1 MNKFVKY
8 LAIVVLL
15 LSVLTVSAQRT
26 VKPVRKSNDNFKK
39 AYSEQA
45 FSGLFSRLFNPAQSD
60 EKAIRKGNR
69 NYKNGN
75 YEKAIENYRKALEIR
90 PNNAKAQFNLGDVYY
105 AKQSYD
111 TAYNEFQKVVEMS
124 PDVKLKSDAVYNM
137 GNCLLAQN
145 KYYDAFN
152 IYKVSLKLN
161 PENENALYNLEY
173 CRAHLVKSKIWVVQP
188 EHGRVEVKE
197 KEAFNGQRVTLKAQ
211 PDGDYALSKYIV
223 VRADNQEVTVDVS
236 GSSFIM
242 PKFNVLVTAEFKQ
255 SHKIEIE
262 KKIWHGMVRADK
274 QKAIEGQ
281 QVVLKGFGDDG
292 YMVDKFTV
300 YKTGSRNDTV
310 PVNDT
315 VFQMPDFDVTVTA
328 TFRTALKVSID
339 SVSNGTISV
348 TDSLVKPGQNIA
360 VIVRPDKGFQLGD
373 LRVVS
378 KDGSESAPVSDANLF
393 QMIDSDVTVKANFVE
408 ATDQYKV
415 SADTALKGGHVL
427 LDQSEATRRETVT
440 LRNAPEPGYQ
450 FKEYVIHQVGDTAVK
465 VQPLGN
471 FFTMPDFDVEISA
484 IFEKSEDQDQ
494 QQQQQDQ
501 EQQQQ
506 DQQDQE
512 QQQDQQQNQD
522 QQQQQQNQQQQNQ
535 QMSKEDAQ
543 RMLDALE
550 NQEKKTMEKVNEQ
563 KVRQQPKKK
572 SDKDW

>member
-1 MNKFVKY
+1 MNRLIKY
-8 LAIVVLL
+8 LTIIVF
-15 LSVLTVSAQRT
+15 LSSAFTVS
-26 VKPVRKSNDNFKK
+26 
-39 AYSEQA
+39 
-45 FSGLFSRLFNPAQSD
+45 AQSD
-60 EKAIRKGNR
+60 EKAIRKGNQ
-69 NYKNGN
+69 NYKSGN
-75 YEKAIENYRKALEIR
+75 YEQAISHYRKALDIR
-90 PNNAKAQFNLGDVYY
+90 PNNAKAQFNLGDAYY

-124 PDVKLKSDAVYNM
+124 PDAKLKSDAVFNM

-173 CRAHLVKSKIWVVQP
+173 CRMHLVKSKIWVVQP
-188 EHGRVEVKE
+188 EHGRVEAKE
-197 KEAFNGQRVTLKAQ
+197 KEAFNGQRVTLTAQ
-211 PDGDYALSKYIV
+211 PDENYALSQFVV
-223 VRADNQEVTVDVS
+223 VRADNQQVTVDVS

-255 SHKIEIE
+255 AHKIEIE
-262 KKIWHGMVRADK
+262 KNIKHGTVQADK
-274 QKAIEGQ
+274 TKAVEGQ
-281 QVVLKGFGDDG
+281 QVVLTGQGEDG
-292 YMVDKFTV
+292 YMVDKFIV

-328 TFRTALKVSID
+328 TFRTALRVSVD
-339 SVSNGTISV
+339 SVDYGTIKV
-348 TDSLVKPGQNIA
+348 TDSLVKPGQNVA
-360 VIVRPDKGFQLGD
+360 VIVKPDKGYQLGD

-378 KDGSESAPVSDANLF
+378 QKDATESAPVSDNNVF
-393 QMIDSDVTVKANFVE
+393 QMIDSDVTVKASFVE
-408 ATDQYKV
+408 ATDYYQV
-415 SADTALKGGHVL
+415 NADTTLMGGHVL
-427 LDQSEATRRETVT
+427 LEQAEATRRETVA

-471 FFTMPDFDVEISA
+471 FFTMPDFDVEVSA
-484 IFEKSEDQDQ
+484 VFEKSEGQDQ
-494 QQQQQDQ
+494 QQQQQNQD
-501 EQQQQ
+501 QQQ

-522 QQQQQQNQQQQNQ
+522 QQQQQQQQQQQNQ

>member
-1 MNKFVKY
+1 MNKIVKY
-8 LAIVVLL
+8 LTIIVLVLFA
-15 LSVLTVSAQRT
+15 LSAS
-26 VKPVRKSNDNFKK
+26 
-39 AYSEQA
+39 
-45 FSGLFSRLFNPAQSD
+45 AQSD

-69 NYKNGN
+69 DYKSGN
-75 YEKAIENYRKALEIR
+75 YERAISNYRKALEIR
-90 PNNAKAQFNLGDVYY
+90 PNNAKAQFNIGDAYY

-124 PDVKLKSDAVYNM
+124 PDAKLKSDAVYNM

-161 PENENALYNLEY
+161 PDNDNALYNLEY

-188 EHGRVEVKE
+188 EHGRVEAKE
-197 KEAFNGQRVTLKAQ
+197 KEAFNGQRVTLTVQ
-211 PDGDYALSKYIV
+211 PDEDYALSKYAV

-242 PKFNVLVTAEFKQ
+242 PKFNVLVTAEFKKA
-255 SHKIEIE
+255 HRIDIE
-262 KKIWHGMVRADK
+262 KNIKHGTVQADR

-281 QVVLKGFGDDG
+281 QVKLSGIGDDG
-292 YMVDKFTV
+292 YVVDKFTV

-315 VFQMPDFDVTVTA
+315 AFQMPDFDVTVTA

-339 SVSNGTISV
+339 SVVNGTIKV
-348 TDSLVKPGQNIA
+348 TDSLVKPGDNIA
-360 VIVRPDKGFQLGD
+360 VIVKPDKGYQLGD

-378 KDGSESAPVSDANLF
+378 DKDATDSAPVSDDNIF
-393 QMIDSDVTVKANFVE
+393 QMIDSDVTVKAEFVE
-408 ATDQYKV
+408 ATDYFKV
-415 SADTALKGGHVL
+415 NADTTLKGGHVL
-427 LDQSEATRRETVT
+427 LDQMEATRRETVM

-471 FFTMPDFDVEISA
+471 FFTMPDFDVEVSA
-484 IFEKSEDQDQ
+484 IFEKSEGEDQ
-494 QQQQQDQ
+494 QQQQQNQD
-501 EQQQQ
+501 QQQQ

>member
-8 LAIVVLL
+8 LTIIVF
-15 LSVLTVSAQRT
+15 LSSAFTVS
-26 VKPVRKSNDNFKK
+26 
-39 AYSEQA
+39 
-45 FSGLFSRLFNPAQSD
+45 AQSD

-69 NYKNGN
+69 NYKSGN
-75 YEKAIENYRKALEIR
+75 YEQAISHYRKALDIR
-90 PNNAKAQFNLGDVYY
+90 PNNAKAQFNLGDAYY

-124 PDVKLKSDAVYNM
+124 PDAKLKSDAVFNM

-173 CRAHLVKSKIWVVQP
+173 CRMHLVKSKIWVVQP
-188 EHGRVEVKE
+188 EHGRVEAKE
-197 KEAFNGQRVTLKAQ
+197 KEAFNGQRVTLTAQ
-211 PDGDYALSKYIV
+211 PDEDYALSQYIV
-223 VRADNQEVTVDVS
+223 VRADNQEVQVQVN

-242 PKFNVLVTAEFKQ
+242 PKFNVLVTAEFKKA
-255 SHKIEIE
+255 HRIDIE
-262 KKIWHGMVRADK
+262 KNIKHGTVRADK
-274 QKAIEGQ
+274 TKAVEGQ
-281 QVVLKGFGDDG
+281 QVVLTGQGEDG

-328 TFRTALKVSID
+328 TFRTALRVSVD
-339 SVSNGTISV
+339 SVDYGTIKV
-348 TDSLVKPGQNIA
+348 TDSLVKPGQNVA
-360 VIVRPDKGFQLGD
+360 VIVKPDKGYQLGD

-378 KDGSESAPVSDANLF
+378 QKDATESAPVSDNNVF
-393 QMIDSDVTVKANFVE
+393 QMIDSDVTVKASFVE
-408 ATDQYKV
+408 ATDYYQV
-415 SADTALKGGHVL
+415 NADTTLMGGHVL
-427 LDQSEATRRETVT
+427 LEQAEATRRETVA

-471 FFTMPDFDVEISA
+471 FFTMPDFDVEVSA
-484 IFEKSEDQDQ
+484 VFEKSEGQDQ
-494 QQQQQDQ
+494 QQQQQNQ
-501 EQQQQ
+501 EQQQ

-522 QQQQQQNQQQQNQ
+522 LQQQQQQQQQQNQ

>member
-1 MNKFVKY
+1 MNRLIKY
-8 LAIVVLL
+8 LTIIVFLF
-15 LSVLTVSAQRT
+15 S
-26 VKPVRKSNDNFKK
+26 
-39 AYSEQA
+39 A
-45 FSGLFSRLFNPAQSD
+45 FSVSAQSD

-69 NYKNGN
+69 NYKSGH
-75 YEKAIENYRKALEIR
+75 YEQAISHYRKALEIR
-90 PNNAKAQFNLGDVYY
+90 PNNAKAQFNLGDAYY

-124 PDVKLKSDAVYNM
+124 PDAKLKSDAVYNM

-161 PENENALYNLEY
+161 PDNENALYNLEY

-188 EHGRVEVKE
+188 EHGRIEAKE
-197 KEAFNGQRVTLKAQ
+197 KEAFNGQRVTLTAQ
-211 PDGDYALSKYIV
+211 PDEDYALSQYVV
-223 VRADNQEVTVDVS
+223 VRADNQQVKVDVS
-236 GSSFIM
+236 GNSFIM

-255 SHKIEIE
+255 AHKIEIE
-262 KKIWHGMVRADK
+262 KNIKHGTVRSDK
-274 QKAIEGQ
+274 TKAVEWQ
-281 QVVLKGFGDDG
+281 QVVLTGQGEDG
-292 YMVDKFTV
+292 YMVDKFIV

-339 SVSNGTISV
+339 SVANGTIKVS
-348 TDSLVKPGQNIA
+348 DSLVKPGQNVGI
-360 VIVRPDKGFQLGD
+360 IVKPDKGFQLGD

-378 KDGSESAPVSDANLF
+378 QKDVTESAPVSEDNVF
-393 QMIDSDVTVKANFVE
+393 QMIDDDVTVKANFVE
-408 ATDQYKV
+408 ATDYYKV
-415 SADTALKGGHVL
+415 DADTTLKGGHVL
-427 LDQSEATRRETVT
+427 LDQTEATRRETIA

-471 FFTMPDFDVEISA
+471 FFTMPDFDVEVSA
-484 IFEKSEDQDQ
+484 VFEKSEGQDQ
-494 QQQQQDQ
+494 QQQQNQD
-501 EQQQQ
+501 QQQ

-512 QQQDQQQNQD
+512 QQQNQQQNQD
-522 QQQQQQNQQQQNQ
+522 QQQQQSQQQQQNQ

>member
-1 MNKFVKY
+1 MKRFSKY
-8 LAIVVLL
+8 LIIIALL
-15 LSVLTVSAQRT
+15 FSVLSVS
-26 VKPVRKSNDNFKK
+26 
-39 AYSEQA
+39 
-45 FSGLFSRLFNPAQSD
+45 AQSD

-69 NYKNGN
+69 YYKSGS
-75 YEKAIENYRKALEIR
+75 YEQAIKNYRKALEIR
-90 PNNAKAQFNLGDVYY
+90 PNNAKAQFNLGDAYY

-124 PDVKLKSDAVYNM
+124 PDAKLKSDAVYNM

-161 PENENALYNLEY
+161 PDNDNALYNLEY
-173 CRAHLVKSKIWVVQP
+173 CRAHLVKSKVMVVQP
-188 EHGRVEVKE
+188 EHGRVEAKE
-197 KEAFNGQRVTLKAQ
+197 KEAFNGQRVTLTAQ
-211 PDGDYALSKYIV
+211 PDEGYALSQYFV
-223 VRADNQEVTVDVS
+223 VRADNQEVQVQVN
-236 GSSFIM
+236 GSNFIM
-242 PKFNVLVTAEFKQ
+242 PKFDVVVSAEFKQ
-255 SHKIEIE
+255 AHKVEIE
-262 KKIWHGMVRADK
+262 KNIKHGSVRADR
-274 QKAIEGQ
+274 QRAIEGQ
-281 QVVLKGFGDDG
+281 QVRLSGIGEDG
-292 YMVDKFTV
+292 YVVDKFTV

-339 SVSNGTISV
+339 SVANGTIKV
-348 TDSLVKPGQNIA
+348 TDSLVKPGQNVA
-360 VIVRPDKGFQLGD
+360 VIVKPDKGFQLGD

-378 KDGSESAPVSDANLF
+378 QKDATESAPVSDDNVF
-393 QMIDSDVTVKANFVE
+393 QMIDSDVTVKADFVE
-408 ATDQYKV
+408 ATNYYKV
-415 SADTALKGGHVL
+415 KADTTLQGGHVL
-427 LDQSEATRRETVT
+427 LDQSEATRRETIE

-471 FFTMPDFDVEISA
+471 FFTMPDFDVEVSA
-484 IFEKSEDQDQ
+484 IFEKSEGDNQLQ
-494 QQQQQDQ
+494 QQQNQD
-501 EQQQQ
+501 QQQ

>member
-1 MNKFVKY
+1 MNKLIKY
-8 LAIVVLL
+8 LTIIVFLSSA
-15 LSVLTVSAQRT
+15 LSVS
-26 VKPVRKSNDNFKK
+26 
-39 AYSEQA
+39 
-45 FSGLFSRLFNPAQSD
+45 AQSD

-69 NYKNGN
+69 NYKGGN
-75 YEKAIENYRKALEIR
+75 YEQAISNYRKALEIR

-111 TAYNEFQKVVEMS
+111 TAYTEFQKVLELS
-124 PDVKLKSDAVYNM
+124 PDAKLKSDALFNM
-137 GNCLLAQN
+137 GNCLLAQD
-145 KYYDAFN
+145 KFYDAFN
-152 IYKVSLKLN
+152 IYKVSLKMN

-173 CRAHLVKSKIWVVQP
+173 CRAHLVKSEIWLVQP
-188 EHGRVEVKE
+188 EPGRVEANE
-197 KEAFNGQRVTLKAQ
+197 KMAYNGQRVTLTSQA
-211 PDGDYALSKYIV
+211 DEDYALSEYIV
-223 VRADNQEVTVDVS
+223 ARADNMEVKVDVS
-236 GSSFIM
+236 GNSFIM
-242 PKFNVLVTAEFKQ
+242 PKFDVMVTAVFKP

-262 KKIWHGMVRADK
+262 KNIKHGTVRADR
-274 QKAIEGQ
+274 QKAVEGQ
-281 QVVLKGFGDDG
+281 QVALSGKGEDG
-292 YMVDKFTV
+292 YVVDKFIV
-300 YKTGSRNDTV
+300 YKTGSRSDTV
-310 PVNDT
+310 TVNDT
-315 VFQMPDFDVTVTA
+315 VFQMPNFDVTVTA

-339 SVSNGTISV
+339 SVANGTIKV
-348 TDSLVKPGQNIA
+348 TDSLVKPGTNIGI
-360 VIVRPDKGFQLGD
+360 IVKPDKGYQLDD

-378 KDGSESAPVSDANLF
+378 DKDATESAPVSDDNMF

-408 ATDQYKV
+408 ATNYFKV
-415 SADTALKGGHVL
+415 NADSTLKGGHVL
-427 LDQSEATRRETVT
+427 LDQAEATRRETVK
-440 LRNAPEPGYQ
+440 LNNVPEPGYQ

-471 FFTMPDFDVEISA
+471 FFTMPDFDVEVSA
-484 IFEKSEDQDQ
+484 IFEQSEGENQQQQ

-501 EQQQQ
+501 QQ
-506 DQQDQE
+506 DQQNQE

>member
-1 MNKFVKY
+1 M
-8 LAIVVLL
+8 
-15 LSVLTVSAQRT
+15 
-26 VKPVRKSNDNFKK
+26 
-39 AYSEQA
+39 
-45 FSGLFSRLFNPAQSD
+45 FSFRLVCSAQSD

-75 YEKAIENYRKALEIR
+75 YEQAISNYRKALEIR

-111 TAYNEFQKVVEMS
+111 TAYSEFQKVLDLS
-124 PDVKLKSDAVYNM
+124 PDVKLKSNALFNM
-137 GNCLLAQN
+137 GNCLLVQD
-145 KYYDAFN
+145 KFYDAFN
-152 IYKVSLKLN
+152 IYKVSLKMN

-188 EHGRVEVKE
+188 EHGKVEAKE
-197 KEAFNGQRVTLKAQ
+197 KEAFNGQHVTLSAQ
-211 PDGDYALSKYIV
+211 PDENYALSQFVV
-223 VRADNQEVTVDVS
+223 VRADNQEETVQVNGS
-236 GSSFIM
+236 GFIM
-242 PKFNVLVTAEFKQ
+242 PKFNVMVSAEFKEA
-255 SHKIEIE
+255 HKIEIE
-262 KKIWHGMVRADK
+262 KNIKHGTVRADRSR
-274 QKAIEGQ
+274 AIEGQ
-281 QVVLKGFGDDG
+281 QVKLSGIGEDGFV
-292 YMVDKFTV
+292 VDKFMV
-300 YKTGSRNDTV
+300 YRTGNRNDTV

-328 TFRTALKVSID
+328 TFRTALKVSVD
-339 SVSNGTISV
+339 SVDYGRIMV
-348 TDSLVKPGQNIA
+348 TDSLVKPGDNIA
-360 VIVRPDKGFQLGD
+360 IIVKPDKGYQLGD

-378 KDGSESAPVSDANLF
+378 DKDASDSAPVSDDNVF
-393 QMIDSDVTVKANFVE
+393 QMLDTDVTVKANFVE
-408 ATDQYKV
+408 ATDYYKV
-415 SADTALKGGHVL
+415 SVDTTLKEGHVL
-427 LDQSEATRRETVT
+427 IDQSEATPRETVT

-471 FFTMPDFDVEISA
+471 FFTMPDFDVEVSA
-484 IFEKSEDQDQ
+484 IFEKSEGDNQ

-501 EQQQQ
+501 EQQQ

-512 QQQDQQQNQD
+512 QQQNQQQNQD
-522 QQQQQQNQQQQNQ
+522 QQQQQQQNQQQQNQ